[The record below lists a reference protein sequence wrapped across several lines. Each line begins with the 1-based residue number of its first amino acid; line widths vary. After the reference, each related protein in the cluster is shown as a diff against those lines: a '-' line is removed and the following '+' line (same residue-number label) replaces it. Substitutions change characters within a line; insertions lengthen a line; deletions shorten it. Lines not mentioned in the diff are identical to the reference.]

1 MQFSFS
7 IAFDFSFERVVVSE
21 QVCSKSSLFFFLSF
35 PDKSLSA
42 LVEGLSVKR
51 LMVQLLRM
59 LLCFKVQ
66 QPTNKDAVNAAAKQC
81 SKCEVP
87 GGAVGL
93 FVTASLQ

>member
-21 QVCSKSSLFFFLSF
+21 QVCSKSSLFFLSF

-42 LVEGLSVKR
+42 LVAGLSVKR

-66 QPTNKDAVNAAAKQC
+66 QPTNKDAVNAAGKQC

>member
-1 MQFSFS
+1 MQVFFS
-7 IAFDFSFERVVVSE
+7 IAFDFSFLHVVVSE
-21 QVCSKSSLFFFLSF
+21 QVCSKSSLFFFLSL

-42 LVEGLSVKR
+42 LVEGLAVKR

-66 QPTNKDAVNAAAKQC
+66 QPTNKGTINAAGKQC